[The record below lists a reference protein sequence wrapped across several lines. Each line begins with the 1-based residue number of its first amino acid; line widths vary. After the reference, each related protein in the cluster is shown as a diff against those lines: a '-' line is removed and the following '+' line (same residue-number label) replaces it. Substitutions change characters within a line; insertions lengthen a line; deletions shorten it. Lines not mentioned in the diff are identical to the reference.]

1 MGAGQ
6 PRDPLD
12 RHCKEYKECQR
23 CARDR
28 FGDEC
33 VPEIVKYEWKNST
46 STTSSVDHLQC
57 GDAPST
63 CERALCECDKESL
76 KQFLSFLG
84 NLKFWISWKL
94 KKAFSSTLS
103 ARMSDYNNEYS
114 IWSRRWDRE
123 IECVKTGT
131 GQGERKCCGL
141 ETGPYFIYHERRHQ
155 CCDGTVSAP
164 GTC

>member
-1 MGAGQ
+1 MGSGQ
-6 PRDPLD
+6 PRDQLD

-46 STTSSVDHLQC
+46 STLADHLQC
-57 GDAPST
+57 GDAPAT
-63 CERALCECDKESL
+63 CERALCECDK
-76 KQFLSFLG
+76 
-84 NLKFWISWKL
+84 
-94 KKAFSSTLS
+94 AFSSSLS
-103 ARMSDYNNEYS
+103 DKMNDFNNEYS

-155 CCDGTVSAP
+155 CCDGTISAP

>member
-1 MGAGQ
+1 MMTTNDNLELNMLWGYGCHCFTFNDRPLSTMGSGQ
-6 PRDPLD
+6 PRDQLD

-33 VPEIVKYEWKNST
+33 VPEI
-46 STTSSVDHLQC
+46 
-57 GDAPST
+57 
-63 CERALCECDKESL
+63 
-76 KQFLSFLG
+76 
-84 NLKFWISWKL
+84 IKL
-94 KKAFSSTLS
+94 MVSENQKPEKAFSSSLS
-103 ARMSDYNNEYS
+103 EKMKVYNNEFS

-123 IECVKTGT
+123 LECVKTGT